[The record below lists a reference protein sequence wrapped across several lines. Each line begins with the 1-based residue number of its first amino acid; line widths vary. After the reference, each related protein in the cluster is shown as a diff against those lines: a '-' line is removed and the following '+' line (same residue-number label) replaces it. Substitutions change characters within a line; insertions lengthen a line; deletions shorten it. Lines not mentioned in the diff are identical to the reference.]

1 MTKARDYTKT
11 ESGIQLMKQ
20 LGGGRGAT
28 KKGLLKN
35 LKKLFVKQ
43 KTVKSQESLTRAG
56 KDLKL
61 KKAGVL
67 KVQKVAKPS
76 KSATEVKANH
86 DVFNR
91 AVVGRNLRT
100 HSGGIAS
107 ELGAAKRYIKA
118 RGPLTPKGIEK
129 LTGIPSATG
138 RLLKQKKVLKNQKV
152 NKSAKKEVSS
162 DPMTQTMAYV
172 RKMKGKK

>member
-28 KKGLLKN
+28 KKGLIKN
-35 LKKLFVKQ
+35 LKKLFFKQ

-67 KVQKVAKPS
+67 KVQKPD
-76 KSATEVKANH
+76 KSPKSSDWDARLYNQPRKHGTPMGP
-86 DVFNR
+86 R
-91 AVVGRNLRT
+91 AVRDLEKKHPKTTMN
-100 HSGGIAS
+100 
-107 ELGAAKRYIKA
+107 KRIKA
-118 RGPLTPKGIEK
+118 GTITNKPKPTSNKWGKGPWPKYH
-129 LTGIPSATG
+129 S
-138 RLLKQKKVLKNQKV
+138 
-152 NKSAKKEVSS
+152 NK
-162 DPMTQTMAYV
+162 DQT
-172 RKMKGKK
+172 

>member
-1 MTKARDYTKT
+1 MTTPKKPPTKT
-11 ESGIQLMKQ
+11 ESAIQLGNILKFAGR
-20 LGGGRGAT
+20 GGGGKIKLRKIGEKASKVSKS
-28 KKGLLKN
+28 KKIGEVQTRP
-35 LKKLFVKQ
+35 KK
-43 KTVKSQESLTRAG
+43 SL
-56 KDLKL
+56 
-61 KKAGVL
+61 
-67 KVQKVAKPS
+67 QNQNVAKPTR
-76 KSATEVKANH
+76 SATEVKANH

>member
-28 KKGLLKN
+28 KKGLIKN

-67 KVQKVAKPS
+67 KVQKVNKGAKVP
-76 KSATEVKANH
+76 
-86 DVFNR
+86 
-91 AVVGRNLRT
+91 
-100 HSGGIAS
+100 
-107 ELGAAKRYIKA
+107 
-118 RGPLTPKGIEK
+118 IEK
-129 LTGIPSATG
+129 LQQTQAIKTVVNKVNARTPIKIPKAQTQSPETS
-138 RLLKQKKVLKNQKV
+138 KKLTKFFDEAVNYKHKPYSKLSRKAKRDLKNRGITPKQY
-152 NKSAKKEVSS
+152 EI
-162 DPMTQTMAYV
+162 D
-172 RKMKGKK
+172 

>member
-28 KKGLLKN
+28 KKGLIKN

-67 KVQKVAKPS
+67 KVQKTDTKHGPVHPGLGGKMVDKKPPDAS
-76 KSATEVKANH
+76 LQ
-86 DVFNR
+86 R
-91 AVVGRNLRT
+91 AIN
-100 HSGGIAS
+100 
-107 ELGAAKRYIKA
+107 EW
-118 RGPLTPKGIEK
+118 
-129 LTGIPSATG
+129 
-138 RLLKQKKVLKNQKV
+138 KKK
-152 NKSAKKEVSS
+152 
-162 DPMTQTMAYV
+162 
-172 RKMKGKK
+172 KGKK

>member
-28 KKGLLKN
+28 KKGLIKN
-35 LKKLFVKQ
+35 LKKLFFKQ

-67 KVQKVAKPS
+67 KVQKADTKHGPVHPGLGGKMTTANTKP
-76 KSATEVKANH
+76 
-86 DVFNR
+86 
-91 AVVGRNLRT
+91 RNPPYPKGE
-100 HSGGIAS
+100 SY
-107 ELGAAKRYIKA
+107 EAARMRYIK
-118 RGPLTPKGIEK
+118 E
-129 LTGIPSATG
+129 S
-138 RLLKQKKVLKNQKV
+138 
-152 NKSAKKEVSS
+152 
-162 DPMTQTMAYV
+162 
-172 RKMKGKK
+172 KGKK